1 MALLSSVCGESSK
14 RQVMSPAQLHLSQVL
29 SKPDSLHASRLLRPT
44 EEGAAGASGTSWEKA
59 CEEETLAVRER
70 LLNWEMDGREFY
82 YPCLSP
88 CCCLGNP

>member
-1 MALLSSVCGESSK
+1 MSS
-14 RQVMSPAQLHLSQVL
+14 AQLHLSQVL
-29 SKPDSLHASRLLRPT
+29 SNSDILHASRLLWLT
-44 EEGAAGASGTSWEKA
+44 EEGAARVSGTSWQKA

-70 LLNWEMDGREFY
+70 LLHWEMDGREFH